1 MNPERDQDLE
11 VRLHNLE
18 DVVNQTSAS
27 PPTYPV
33 TTQHPLQTDNSQPIQ
48 PTLNRFINL
57 FNGLSG
63 FGKLLVIGVT
73 ALVSFAILRAVLH
86 LVASLISLAVL
97 GLLVYFGYKFFL
109 ARRLKNNQ

>member
-27 PPTYPV
+27 PPTL
-33 TTQHPLQTDNSQPIQ
+33 TTQHPRQTDNSQPIQ
-48 PTLNRFINL
+48 LTLNRFINL

-63 FGKLLVIGVT
+63 FGKVLVIGVT
-73 ALVSFAILRAVLH
+73 ALVSFGILRAVLH
-86 LVASLISLAVL
+86 LVASLITLAVL

-109 ARRLKNNQ
+109 ARRLKNKQ